1 MISSYPT
8 PGNPHLHFKLD
19 LSCFTAVYL
28 STPTLFLLQL
38 HRLNLGCVRLQ
49 VPLSYSILLRGTQQ
63 SRQQRLELL
72 GSALQQQSP
81 IGRCC
86 VKP

>member
-1 MISSYPT
+1 MISTYPT

-19 LSCFTAVYL
+19 LSCFTAAYL
-28 STPTLFLLQL
+28 SAPTLFLLQL